1 MAFDP
6 SKIRVAA
13 GRIYFDVTN
22 PTSGSPLELTTGAPA
37 DGTEIGLTQGE
48 STMTYEV
55 TYGEEMAD
63 QVLGPVAVFANQE
76 SFQLEFTMLE
86 YAATQLTV
94 FFQNADL
101 VTDELTTPMTDMY
114 TIGNLADGDGSF
126 VDLHSI
132 YLVSPIPGTS
142 PQRYTIVGLYQ
153 AYQSEPGTIRY
164 TREGA
169 SVMKSTFKA
178 IADLTRDPGDFMGQ
192 VVVERNA

>member
-13 GRIYFDVTN
+13 GRIYFGVTN
-22 PTSGSPLELTTGAPA
+22 PTSGDPLALTSGVPA
-37 DGTEIGLTQGE
+37 DGDEIGLTQGE

-55 TYGEEMAD
+55 TYDEEMAD
-63 QVLGPVAVFANQE
+63 QVLAPVAVFATQE
-76 SFQLEFTMLE
+76 AFQLEFTMLE

-94 FFQNADL
+94 FFQNA
-101 VTDELTTPMTDMY
+101 ELTQDEISTPKTDLY
-114 TIGNLADGDGSF
+114 TIGNLADGAGSF
-126 VDLHSI
+126 VDLNSI
-132 YLVSPIPGTS
+132 YLISPIPGTS

-153 AYQSEPGTIRY
+153 AYQSEPGAIRY

-178 IADLTRDPGDFMGQ
+178 ITDLTRDPGDFLGQ
-192 VVVERNA
+192 VVVERN